1 MSRIIA
7 IGNFQ
12 SLILICI
19 FFISGCDAHPGKVI
33 EQMLWS
39 SVDGSTVIEAKRLA
53 EGTWGNPSN
62 GEHIE
67 VHCKSNVLTNYI
79 IKNKLNN
86 ALDFIGRNYSVDK
99 FGPFSKERI
108 IVYSNDIILG
118 TLVSDF
124 FISYDSCLSVIRWK
138 DDALVDLS
146 ILEMKR
152 KKFMAA
158 GYEYKYRPNI
168 SLFKSAMLCS
178 NDSLVLSVDESL
190 IENNQSLW
198 IVSVDRAKSWRL
210 SETKPEC

>member
-1 MSRIIA
+1 MRRISSIC
-7 IGNFQ
+7 NFQ
-12 SLILICI
+12 LLILICI

-33 EQMLWS
+33 EHMLWS

-67 VHCKSNVLTNYI
+67 VHCKSNALTNYI

-86 ALDFIGRNYSVDK
+86 SLDFIGRNYSVDK
-99 FGPFSKERI
+99 FGSLPKERI
-108 IVYSNDIILG
+108 TVHSNDIVFG

-124 FISYDSCLSVIRWK
+124 FISYDSCQSVIRWK
-138 DDALVDLS
+138 EDVLVDFN

-168 SLFKSAMLCS
+168 SLFKSAKLCS

-198 IVSVDRAKSWRL
+198 IISVDQARSWRL
-210 SETKPEC
+210 AETKPEC